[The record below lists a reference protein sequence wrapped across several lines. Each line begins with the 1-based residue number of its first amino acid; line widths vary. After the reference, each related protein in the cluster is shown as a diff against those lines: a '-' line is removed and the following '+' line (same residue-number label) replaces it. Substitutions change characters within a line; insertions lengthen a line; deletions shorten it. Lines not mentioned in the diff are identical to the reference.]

1 MKNIKESE
9 IAKFWTNNPM
19 IFQGK
24 EYGYKLNL
32 NNPDEIFKN
41 MERIHRRKNSLH
53 QKEDE
58 PLLSK
63 FIDYKNLKG
72 KTVLDIGFGIGW
84 LTNEL
89 QKKAKK
95 VYGIELSKTSLKLSN
110 YRFRNCKNVSLKIAS
125 AEKIPFKDNF
135 FDFITSYG
143 VLHHAENDDNC
154 FNEIHRVLKPGRKCF
169 LMLYRKGGPKY
180 WWSKLFRQGI
190 LKGGLYK
197 HNFNIEKFIHS
208 VTDTHGLVTKGA
220 PLSRHYT
227 RKQLKKKFSNSKKS
241 RFIIT
246 GNADEWKKKPFE
258 RLPLTNLLGNK
269 ILHWLVG
276 ISGAYWF
283 IKLQK

>member
-9 IAKFWTNNPM
+9 IAKIWTDNPM

-58 PLLSK
+58 PFLSK

-89 QKKAKK
+89 QKKANK

-110 YRFRNCKNVSLKIAS
+110 YRFRN
-125 AEKIPFKDNF
+125 
-135 FDFITSYG
+135 
-143 VLHHAENDDNC
+143 
-154 FNEIHRVLKPGRKCF
+154 
-169 LMLYRKGGPKY
+169 YRKQY
-180 WWSKLFRQGI
+180 
-190 LKGGLYK
+190 
-197 HNFNIEKFIHS
+197 
-208 VTDTHGLVTKGA
+208 
-220 PLSRHYT
+220 
-227 RKQLKKKFSNSKKS
+227 
-241 RFIIT
+241 
-246 GNADEWKKKPFE
+246 
-258 RLPLTNLLGNK
+258 
-269 ILHWLVG
+269 
-276 ISGAYWF
+276 
-283 IKLQK
+283 